1 MLVFQFSGHSHA
13 DLKKLFDKK
22 FDQQQSPV
30 EASFIE
36 SLPFTKTSEQRLIT
50 NEMILWQVTL
60 NRFFFPSYFKWSIFG
75 RVFIY
80 FFSGLIFGNS
90 KIIIHNFL
98 RGIYNV

>member
-50 NEMILWQVTL
+50 NEMILWQVKFIC
-60 NRFFFPSYFKWSIFG
+60 NRFFSF
-75 RVFIY
+75 
-80 FFSGLIFGNS
+80 
-90 KIIIHNFL
+90 
-98 RGIYNV
+98 